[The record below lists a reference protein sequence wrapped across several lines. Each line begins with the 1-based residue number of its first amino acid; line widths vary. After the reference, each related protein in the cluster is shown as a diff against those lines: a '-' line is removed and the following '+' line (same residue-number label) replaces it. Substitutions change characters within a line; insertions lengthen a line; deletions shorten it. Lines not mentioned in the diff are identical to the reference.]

1 MTKDVYD
8 VPIMGL
14 GIGGLSAAARL
25 ARRGYRV
32 LVTERF
38 RLMGGRCSTVNLNG
52 YLVSTGAIALERG
65 GILEQTFTDVGAAFP
80 VKRPDPQM
88 AFYLN
93 GRTLVTPPKGGLR
106 WLLHRVAQDER
117 DAERVMA

>member
-1 MTKDVYD
+1 MTGDSYD
-8 VPIMGL
+8 IAVIGS
-14 GIGGLSAAARL
+14 GIGGLSVAALL
-25 ARRGYRV
+25 AREGYKV

-38 RLMGGRCSTVNLNG
+38 RLLGGRCSTVNLNG

-106 WLLHRVAQDER
+106 WLLHQVA
-117 DAERVMA
+117 